1 MPINA
6 ENIRESFDRALNS
19 EDIFKRNNLE
29 ADEWQKKL
37 LECAEKR
44 FLVLAARQ
52 SGKSL
57 TAASVA
63 CQLAGT
69 LSNQSIIVI
78 SPAQRQSDL
87 LIRTCA
93 NLIKNARYGHE
104 LLKSSKDNLEF
115 RNGSQIIGLPGGR
128 PDNIRGFAKISAL
141 ILEEAAMIDDE
152 TIAAVMPFLAVSDGI
167 CIAISSPKGPRG
179 WFYRQWKSEPHWAK
193 IKVTADENKRI
204 SKEFL
209 EQQRRELGET
219 MYLQEY
225 ECSFL
230 EGEHALI
237 SPETI
242 SRVFKPLGVLHA
254 A

>member
-69 LSNQSIIVI
+69 ISNQSIIVI

-87 LIRTCA
+87 LIRTCTH
-93 NLIKNARYGHE
+93 LIKTAKYGHE

-152 TIAAVMPFLAVSDGI
+152 TPPQG
-167 CIAISSPKGPRG
+167 CPRMNLD
-179 WFYRQWKSEPHWAK
+179 
-193 IKVTADENKRI
+193 T
-204 SKEFL
+204 
-209 EQQRRELGET
+209 
-219 MYLQEY
+219 
-225 ECSFL
+225 
-230 EGEHALI
+230 GEHPTQMRHESSQGQSLTL
-237 SPETI
+237 PEFI
-242 SRVFKPLGVLHA
+242 
-254 A
+254 